1 MMRIRETHRR
11 KTITSFPFLSGLF
24 DREEEFQRYEAVY
37 YMGESADQVYLVK
50 EGKVK
55 LSRISAS
62 GKEKVLDIFEPGEI
76 FGELSLFAG
85 EVRSD
90 QAIAME
96 HVRVA
101 VVGKEVLLD
110 LLKQKPSIAI
120 DLLRLISGRLA
131 EAQDQIE
138 TLSFDKTS
146 ERLAKTLLRMGEDY
160 GLKEIDGRLKI
171 HHSYTHE
178 ELAQIIGTSREIIS
192 SAMASFRKEGYI
204 KYKRKNIEIIPE
216 KIIHYLSSGA

>member
-1 MMRIRETHRR
+1 MKRQPLIQ
-11 KTITSFPFLSGLF
+11 FPSLIGLF
-24 DREEEFQRYEAVY
+24 DHEQEFDRYEPIY
-37 YMGESADQVYLVK
+37 YMGDAATQVYIVR

-55 LSRISAS
+55 LSRISS
-62 GKEKVLDIFEPGEI
+62 TGKEKVLDIFEPGEI
-76 FGELSLFAG
+76 FGELSLYAD

-96 HVRVA
+96 RVKVAWLDRNELQRQISSKPA
-101 VVGKEVLLD
+101 V
-110 LLKQKPSIAI
+110 AI
-120 DLLRLISGRLA
+120 DLLKLLSYRLT

-146 ERLAKTLLRMGEDY
+146 ERLAKTLLRMGEDF
-160 GLKEIDGRLKI
+160 GLRGHDGKLKI

-192 SAMASFRKEGYI
+192 SAMASFQKEGYI
-204 KYKRKNIEIIPE
+204 SYRRKNIEIIPE
-216 KIIHYLSSGA
+216 KSFTT

>member
-1 MMRIRETHRR
+1 MMRFKGTHRK
-11 KTITSFPFLSGLF
+11 KTIECFPFLSSLF
-24 DREEEFQRYEAVY
+24 EREEQFQRYEPVF
-37 YMGESADQVYLVK
+37 YMGEPADHVYLVK

-55 LSRISAS
+55 LSRISPS
-62 GKEKVLDIFEPGEI
+62 GKEKVLDIFEPGDI
-76 FGELSLFAG
+76 FGELSLFAD
-85 EVRSD
+85 EVRSN

-96 HVRVA
+96 SARVA
-101 VVGKEVLLD
+101 SIGKDVLLS
-110 LLKQKPSIAI
+110 LLKQTPSIAI
-120 DLLRLISGRLA
+120 DLLKLISGRLA

-160 GLKEIDGRLKI
+160 GHWDNDGRLKI

-204 KYKRKNIEIIPE
+204 RYKRKNIEIIPE
-216 KIIHYLSSGA
+216 KIIHYLSSGS

>member
-1 MMRIRETHRR
+1 MSDFKSAIKKH
-11 KTITSFPFLSGLF
+11 TITQFPSLISLF
-24 DREEEFQRYEAVY
+24 DHEQDFDRYAPIY
-37 YMGESADQVYLVK
+37 YMGDTATQVFIVK

-55 LSRISAS
+55 LSRISPT
-62 GKEKVLDIFEPGEI
+62 GKEKVLDIFEAGEI
-76 FGELSLFAG
+76 FGELSLYAD

-96 HVRVA
+96 RVKVAWVDRNELRRQITSNPA
-101 VVGKEVLLD
+101 VAGD
-110 LLKQKPSIAI
+110 LLKLMSY
-120 DLLRLISGRLA
+120 RLA

-146 ERLAKTLLRMGEDY
+146 ERLAKTLLRMGENFGHRDHE
-160 GLKEIDGRLKI
+160 GKLKI

-192 SAMASFRKEGYI
+192 SAMASFQKEGYI
-204 KYKRKNIEIIPE
+204 RYKRKNIEIIPE
-216 KIIHYLSSGA
+216 KIIHYLNSA

>member
-1 MMRIRETHRR
+1 MREFENPTRR
-11 KTITSFPFLSGLF
+11 QTVTQFPSLAGLF
-24 DREEEFQRYEAVY
+24 NHEQEFDRFDSIY
-37 YMGESADQVYLVK
+37 YMGEKANQVFMLK
-50 EGKVK
+50 KGKVK
-55 LSRISAS
+55 LSRVSPT

-76 FGELSLFAG
+76 FGELSLYAD

-96 HVRVA
+96 RDKVA
-101 VVGKEVLLD
+101 WISRDELRRRIAANPAVAGD
-110 LLKQKPSIAI
+110 LLKLMSH
-120 DLLRLISGRLA
+120 RLA

-146 ERLAKTLLRMGEDY
+146 ERLAKTLLRMGEDF
-160 GLKEIDGRLKI
+160 GHRDHDGKLKI

-204 KYKRKNIEIIPE
+204 RYKRKNIEIIPE
-216 KIIHYLSSGA
+216 KIIHYLNSA

>member
-1 MMRIRETHRR
+1 MMRFKGTHRK
-11 KTITSFPFLSGLF
+11 KTIACFPFLSNLF
-24 DREEEFQRYEAVY
+24 EREEHFQRYEPVF
-37 YMGESADQVYLVK
+37 YMGEPADHVYLVK

-55 LSRISAS
+55 LSRISPS

-76 FGELSLFAG
+76 FGELSLFAD

-96 HVRVA
+96 DVRIA
-101 VVGKEVLLD
+101 AVGKDVLLG
-110 LLKQKPSIAI
+110 LLRQKPSIAI
-120 DLLRLISGRLA
+120 DLLKLISGRLA

-146 ERLAKTLLRMGEDY
+146 ERLAKTLLRMGEDH
-160 GLKEIDGRLKI
+160 GHWDIDGRLKI

-192 SAMASFRKEGYI
+192 SAMASFQKEGYI